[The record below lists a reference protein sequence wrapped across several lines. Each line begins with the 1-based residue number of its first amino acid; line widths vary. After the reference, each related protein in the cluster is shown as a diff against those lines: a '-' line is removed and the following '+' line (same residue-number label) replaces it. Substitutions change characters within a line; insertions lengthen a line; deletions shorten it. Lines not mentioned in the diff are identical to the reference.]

1 MPGRRVP
8 AAAADWPVRRPL
20 RSLDPATLQQRFET
34 ALAAA
39 DGNDGAHCIH
49 EAWMRGEFPTR
60 IEAALNRLWEQCA
73 ASIPEWLPMRYV
85 SWLPQA
91 YDIAQRF
98 EASGSGRMNIYLVL
112 LDFSDRR
119 GDAYGVYVGMSAYAP
134 AQRFDQH
141 KAGIR
146 AAGSVLKRG
155 LEVLAGPTLHLRH
168 IARTEAVRIEA
179 SLAAALQDA
188 GLMTEGGH

>member
-1 MPGRRVP
+1 MGVRTPKAESP
-8 AAAADWPVRRPL
+8 ALRPL
-20 RSLDPATLQQRFET
+20 RALTPAQLQQRFDA

-39 DGNDGAHCIH
+39 RGAEGAHCIH
-49 EAWMRGEFPTR
+49 EAWMRGEYPAR
-60 IEAALNRLWEQCA
+60 IEAALNRLWAVCA
-73 ASIPEWLPMRYV
+73 TTIPEWLPMRYV

-91 YDIAQRF
+91 YEIAQRF
-98 EASGSGRMNIYLVL
+98 QASASGRMNIYLVL

-119 GDAYGVYVGMSAYAP
+119 GDAYGVYVGMSAHSP

-155 LEVLAGPTLHLRH
+155 LELLPGPTLHLRH
-168 IARTEAVRIEA
+168 IARAEAVRIEA
-179 SLAAALQDA
+179 ALAAALSDS
-188 GLMTEGGH
+188 GLITEGGH